1 MPEKGLPRTLSSVS
15 FEAIEM
21 VHGAG
26 LPTGARL
33 IMICGHVALLDST
46 LAAMKQVPPSVVH
59 LYFRC
64 QQG

>member
-1 MPEKGLPRTLSSVS
+1 MLSPVS
-15 FEAIEM
+15 FGVIET
-21 VHGAG
+21 VHGAE

-33 IMICGHVALLDST
+33 IMICGHVARLEST
-46 LAAMKQVPPSVVH
+46 LAAMRQVPPPVVH